1 MWGKFSMNIKFIIE
15 YKGTN
20 YHGWQIQKN
29 HESIQGHLKKAFK
42 LVLPTEHI
50 NIIGSGR
57 TDAGVHSL
65 GQVAN
70 IKFSKHINLD
80 KLFYSINGI
89 INNDIYIK
97 DYQIID
103 DEFNARFSAKS
114 RSYKY
119 YISKTFSPFYKDLSW
134 FINDKINFN
143 LLQKTASYLNGEHDF
158 SSFSKNNIDIKNK
171 KCFIYESVW
180 EDTGNSLIYS
190 IKANR
195 FLHHMVRF
203 IVGTSIKVCKSK
215 ITLDHFIGMLNNES
229 ISGPYCAPAK
239 GLFLNEV
246 LYD

>member
-1 MWGKFSMNIKFIIE
+1 MNIKFTVE

-29 HESIQGHLKKAFK
+29 DESIQGHLKKAFEII
-42 LVLPTEHI
+42 LPSEHI

-70 IKFSKHINLD
+70 IKLSQHTNLD

-103 DEFNARFSAKS
+103 DGFNARFSAKS

-119 YISKTFSPFYKDLSW
+119 YISKNFSPFRNDISWLIKDE
-134 FINDKINFN
+134 INFN
-143 LLQKTASYLNGEHDF
+143 LLQESAAYLNGEHDF
-158 SSFSKNNIDIKNK
+158 TSFSKNIWSCRNK
-171 KCFIYESVW
+171 K
-180 EDTGNSLIYS
+180 L
-190 IKANR
+190 
-195 FLHHMVRF
+195 
-203 IVGTSIKVCKSK
+203 CKEFKKTYDFSTRI
-215 ITLDHFIGMLNNES
+215 ITNKKS
-229 ISGPYCAPAK
+229 Y
-239 GLFLNEV
+239 
-246 LYD
+246 

>member
-1 MWGKFSMNIKFIIE
+1 MNIKFTIE

-29 HESIQGHLKKAFK
+29 DESIQGHLKKAFK
-42 LVLPTEHI
+42 IVLPSEYI

-65 GQVAN
+65 GQVAS
-70 IKFSKHINLD
+70 IKLSQQTNLD

-103 DEFNARFSAKS
+103 NDFNARFSAKS

-119 YISKTFSPFYKDLSW
+119 YISKNFSPFRNNISW
-134 FINDKINFN
+134 LINDPINFN
-143 LLQKTASYLNGEHDF
+143 LLKQSAAYLNGEHDF

-171 KCFIYESVW
+171 KCFIYESAW

-215 ITLDHFIGMLNNES
+215 IKLDHFIDMLNNDS
-229 ISGPYCAPAK
+229 VSDPYCAPAK

>member
-1 MWGKFSMNIKFIIE
+1 MNIKFTIE

-29 HESIQGHLKKAFK
+29 DESIQGHLKKAFK
-42 LVLPTEHI
+42 IVLPSEYI

-65 GQVAN
+65 GQVAS
-70 IKFSKHINLD
+70 IKLSQHTNLD

-103 DEFNARFSAKS
+103 DKFNARFSAKS

-119 YISKTFSPFYKDLSW
+119 YISKNFSPFRNDISW
-134 FINDKINFN
+134 LINDEINFN
-143 LLQKTASYLNGEHDF
+143 LLQESAAYLNGEHDF
-158 SSFSKNNIDIKNK
+158 TSFSKNNIDIKNK
-171 KCFIYESVW
+171 KCFIYESAW

-215 ITLDHFIGMLNNES
+215 IKLNHFIDMLNNDS
-229 ISGPYCAPAK
+229 ISDAYCAPAK

>member
-1 MWGKFSMNIKFIIE
+1 MWSQFSMNIKFIIE

-29 HESIQGHLKKAFK
+29 DESIQGHLKKAFK
-42 LVLPTEHI
+42 LVLPSAHI

-57 TDAGVHSL
+57 TDAGVHSF

-70 IKFSKHINLD
+70 VKLSKDTNLD

-103 DEFNARFSAKS
+103 DDFNARFSAKT

-119 YISKTFSPFYKDLSW
+119 YISKNFSPFSKDISW
-134 FINDKINFN
+134 LINEEINYN
-143 LLQKTASYLNGEHDF
+143 LLEKSAAYLNGEHDF

-203 IVGTSIKVCKSK
+203 IVGTSIKVAKSN
-215 ITLDHFIGMLNNES
+215 ITLDNFIDMLNNKS
-229 ISGPYCAPAK
+229 ISDPHCAPAK

>member
-1 MWGKFSMNIKFIIE
+1 MNIKFTIE

-29 HESIQGHLKKAFK
+29 DESIQGHLKKAFK
-42 LVLPTEHI
+42 IVLPSEYI

-65 GQVAN
+65 GQVAS
-70 IKFSKHINLD
+70 IKLSQHTNLD

-103 DEFNARFSAKS
+103 DKFNARFSAKS

-119 YISKTFSPFYKDLSW
+119 NISKNFSPFRNDISW
-134 FINDKINFN
+134 LINDEINFN
-143 LLQKTASYLNGEHDF
+143 LLQESAAYLNGEHDF
-158 SSFSKNNIDIKNK
+158 TSFSKNNIDIKNK
-171 KCFIYESVW
+171 KCFIYESAW

-215 ITLDHFIGMLNNES
+215 IKLNHFIDMLNNDS
-229 ISGPYCAPAK
+229 ISDAYCAPAK

>member
-1 MWGKFSMNIKFIIE
+1 MNIKFTIE

-29 HESIQGHLKKAFK
+29 DESIQGHLKKAFK
-42 LVLPTEHI
+42 IVLPSEYI

-65 GQVAN
+65 GQVAS
-70 IKFSKHINLD
+70 IKLSQQTNLD

-103 DEFNARFSAKS
+103 DKFNARFSAKS

-119 YISKTFSPFYKDLSW
+119 YISKNFSPFRNDISW
-134 FINDKINFN
+134 LINDEINFN
-143 LLQKTASYLNGEHDF
+143 LLKQSAAYLNGEHDF
-158 SSFSKNNIDIKNK
+158 SSFSKNNVDIKNK
-171 KCFIYESVW
+171 KCFIYESAW

-215 ITLDHFIGMLNNES
+215 IKLNHFIDMLNNDS
-229 ISGPYCAPAK
+229 ISDPYCAPAK